1 MGKWAVKRKCRA
13 LEQSK
18 LLTCT
23 KCFWL
28 RILELIN
35 SSSECDSEF
44 WSLKLCIRF
53 SYILCLRSFSKH
65 NRYQNY
71 RVWCVITK
79 ATEIGTIRRFE
90 SHDLNLT
97 EGFLNTYPVNV
108 KGYCGILCLMLLL
121 QPPISP
127 TLAKLVLMLTE
138 KMGKKDH
145 IYGKILAVAVYLLNK
160 LNRIHLP
167 ISHP

>member
-1 MGKWAVKRKCRA
+1 MGKWAVKRKCTA

-18 LLTCT
+18 FLTST

-35 SSSECDSEF
+35 SFSECDPEFCFCLYLYVARF

-65 NRYQNY
+65 NGYQNY

-108 KGYCGILCLMLLL
+108 KGYCGIVCLMLLL

-138 KMGKKDH
+138 EVGNKKTTFMAKSWPWPF
-145 IYGKILAVAVYLLNK
+145 IC
-160 LNRIHLP
+160 
-167 ISHP
+167 

>member
-1 MGKWAVKRKCRA
+1 MFCEWANERWRENQCRA

-18 LLTCT
+18 LLTST

-28 RILELIN
+28 RILELIVVVN
-35 SSSECDSEF
+35 VTE
-44 WSLKLCIRF
+44 SLAFVCICMCIRF
-53 SYILCLRSFSKH
+53 SYIPCLRSFNKH
-65 NRYQNY
+65 NQCQNY

-79 ATEIGTIRRFE
+79 ATEIGTIRRFD

-108 KGYCGILCLMLLL
+108 KGYCGIICFMLLL

-127 TLAKLVLMLTE
+127 TLAKLVSMVTE
-138 KMGKKDH
+138 EVGNKKTTFMAKSWPWPF
-145 IYGKILAVAVYLLNK
+145 IC
-160 LNRIHLP
+160 
-167 ISHP
+167 